1 MAHNL
6 EQRMINGIEKTSFV
20 YNQRNGLPWHG
31 LGEAVDGAM
40 TGREAIE
47 KANANWEVSKQPL
60 IFLNAQQIE
69 DIKNGLPIFP
79 TENQYLSDR
88 FANVRQDLQTSLGI
102 VSDRYGIVQ
111 NEHAF
116 DFIDMLTSGERGVKA
131 NIETAGV
138 LGKGERIFVTA
149 KFDDVIKLDNK
160 GNDVVEM
167 YAVFTT
173 SHDGTGAVSCM
184 ITPIRVVC
192 NNTLNM
198 ALDCNN
204 GRLNV
209 RHSRAVLNRLDLTDT
224 TSAERITRTLNMY
237 EVYRTSLKDS
247 LMQINSIKLTDANIM
262 TMLAVS
268 LLTETN
274 KKLFL
279 DAKMDKNVLKT
290 RSQNI
295 LDNAMEC
302 VFNGV
307 GQDKGTV
314 GTGLWAING
323 LTTYFQNGKNFGN
336 GTDGQESKFTSLVDG
351 TAKQSLQKAY
361 DYVGSLS

>member
-6 EQRMINGIEKTSFV
+6 EQRIVNGIETTSFV

-40 TGREAIE
+40 TGREAII
-47 KANANWEVSKQPL
+47 KAKADFEVAKQPI
-60 IFLNAQQIE
+60 IFLTNQQIE
-69 DIKNGLPIFP
+69 DIKNGLPVFP
-79 TENQYLSDR
+79 TENQYISDK
-88 FANVRQDLQTSLGI
+88 FANVRQDRQESLGI

-149 KFDDVIKLDNK
+149 KFGDVIKLDNQ
-160 GNDVVEM
+160 GNDIVEM

-198 ALDCNN
+198 ALSNNN

-209 RHSRAVLNRLDLTDT
+209 RHSKTVLNRLDLTDST
-224 TSAERITRTLNMY
+224 NAERITQTLNMY
-237 EVYRTSLKDS
+237 SVYQNSLKDS
-247 LMQINSIKLTDANIM
+247 LMQINKVKLTDANIM

-268 LLTETN
+268 LLSETN
-274 KKLFL
+274 KKIFL
-279 DAKMDKNVLKT
+279 ENKLNKDVLKT

-295 LDNAMEC
+295 LNNAMEC

-323 LTTYFQNGKNFGN
+323 LTTYFQNGKSY
-336 GTDGQESKFTSLVDG
+336 GTDLSGKENKFSSLVDG
-351 TAKQSLQKAY
+351 TSKMALQKAY
-361 DYVGSLS
+361 DYVASL